1 MMMMIIDLGDCEIE
15 TQPDIDPD
23 LVHTLNY
30 IVPLT
35 HLTREKLVVLLAAD
49 APEVNTSE
57 ITDSHFQSVIAKR
70 VKLHD
75 NKDMWVVPLSTI
87 LGPCFVEYNKNYN
100 DNKRDDRTGYVV
112 KPMSEWAHE
121 FLKSQ

>member
-1 MMMMIIDLGDCEIE
+1 MMMIIDLGDCEIE

-23 LVHTLNY
+23 LVHTLKY
-30 IVPLT
+30 IVPLP
-35 HLTREKLVVLLAAD
+35 HLVREKWAVLWAAD
-49 APEVNTSE
+49 APEANNSE
-57 ITDSHFQSVIAKR
+57 ITDSNFQSTIATR

-75 NKDMWVVPLSTI
+75 DKDMCMMPLST
-87 LGPCFVEYNKNYN
+87 LVGPCFVVYNKNYN
-100 DNKRDDRTGYVV
+100 GSKRDDRTGCVV